1 MHHSWMQIYLII
13 LSLRVIND
21 LSERGVNAFNPLLTC
36 VEEHK
41 RFILQ
46 VDVEQWNKLKKLI
59 KILTVLTFRM
69 HFRIS
74 DLVFKV
80 VDLAENLSRVG
91 LFSLQ
96 GIGELRYRHFF
107 IFSYS
112 A

>member
-1 MHHSWMQIYLII
+1 MVKNRKL
-13 LSLRVIND
+13 
-21 LSERGVNAFNPLLTC
+21 FLLP
-36 VEEHK
+36 VV
-41 RFILQ
+41 
-46 VDVEQWNKLKKLI
+46 VDHMNKLRKLI
-59 KILTVLTFRM
+59 KILAFSTFRM

-80 VDLAENLSRVG
+80 VDLAENRGRVEF
-91 LFSLQ
+91 FSLQ